1 MEKQMEGRQSEG
13 LKTVIAFLC
22 LTLAA
27 FMNFFLLT
35 VIHDIVPREPLPD
48 IVFLAIPQQ
57 RWAWSFGDVLSTVS
71 SVMAF
76 TVVLLHRDRVVVLR
90 RMFVLGAILYGLRA
104 VILGVTYLPP
114 SFHNRDQI
122 CQPQVNR
129 TALSGMEIA
138 TRFLTY
144 VVTLGLTSGQDKILC
159 GDLMFSGHTVVL
171 TIMYFVQL
179 QYTPRGLVIL
189 RYIAAPITFLG
200 IAALVVSGGHYTMDV
215 LIAYWL
221 TSHVF
226 WGYHQMFELPK
237 EKRPHAPMSRLW
249 WFWMCNWLESDVP
262 DGPLENVPVNKGPF
276 EKDMDMGIADDFMP
290 AYIVR
295 AIRVDKAEMP
305 CNQQGISAPQINV
318 TLVAKDSSSQEAEV
332 PLPCLYNC
340 KVTFLLHANRM
351 IHIYVYFQ
359 CPDGQT
365 STDRTKLY
373 FPLTVAVTELP
384 IDQEEAIADAE
395 FPDYKRYLD
404 DFVKETCGA
413 ANTCKV
419 PKGVCQ
425 KSAPGLQ
432 LAFQARNVTNV
443 RRVAQVLVEDKN
455 PKKLFACG
463 TSGVCRTYATKGW
476 VLYIWWGNSRM
487 LTKAEIDDWMVKTKN
502 GAGLIE
508 RFRAKIFAKKLI
520 GPHNPSEFDIGLAD
534 DVMPAYN
541 VWVWEDNDWKKE
553 CTGEMASAPELG
565 GQIRHLEWHDIQN
578 RIFLGDTFCV
588 HFSFF
593 F

>member
-1 MEKQMEGRQSEG
+1 
-13 LKTVIAFLC
+13 
-22 LTLAA
+22 
-27 FMNFFLLT
+27 
-35 VIHDIVPREPLPD
+35 
-48 IVFLAIPQQ
+48 
-57 RWAWSFGDVLSTVS
+57 
-71 SVMAF
+71 
-76 TVVLLHRDRVVVLR
+76 
-90 RMFVLGAILYGLRA
+90 MFVLGAILYGLRA

-262 DGPLENVPVNKGPF
+262 DGPLENINNWVEKTQDGNGLFDKFHEKNFARPVNNGPF

-305 CNQQGISAPQINV
+305 CNQQGISAPQV
-318 TLVAKDSSSQEAEV
+318 GGHVRKLEWLDTRKRGSMESTQLQGDLPAPCQSDDPHLRLLSVSRLCQEGTAGR
-332 PLPCLYNC
+332 PY
-340 KVTFLLHANRM
+340 FL
-351 IHIYVYFQ
+351 I
-359 CPDGQT
+359 P
-365 STDRTKLY
+365 RT
-373 FPLTVAVTELP
+373 
-384 IDQEEAIADAE
+384 
-395 FPDYKRYLD
+395 
-404 DFVKETCGA
+404 
-413 ANTCKV
+413 
-419 PKGVCQ
+419 
-425 KSAPGLQ
+425 
-432 LAFQARNVTNV
+432 
-443 RRVAQVLVEDKN
+443 
-455 PKKLFACG
+455 
-463 TSGVCRTYATKGW
+463 
-476 VLYIWWGNSRM
+476 GNDPT
-487 LTKAEIDDWMVKTKN
+487 LTK
-502 GAGLIE
+502 
-508 RFRAKIFAKKLI
+508 
-520 GPHNPSEFDIGLAD
+520 
-534 DVMPAYN
+534 
-541 VWVWEDNDWKKE
+541 
-553 CTGEMASAPELG
+553 
-565 GQIRHLEWHDIQN
+565 
-578 RIFLGDTFCV
+578 
-588 HFSFF
+588 
-593 F
+593 